1 MGPVNFEKYTYES
14 NENDSEVVHYKML
27 GGGHWWD
34 YSFDNNLR
42 TSSLLWNFFSKHSK
56 Q

>member
-14 NENDSEVVHYKML
+14 DENDSERVHYKML

-34 YSFDNNLR
+34 YSLDENLK
-42 TSSLLWNFFSKHSK
+42 TSSLLWDFFSRHSK
-56 Q
+56 D